1 MSAVAPASAAPALAF
16 EDVRLRI
23 GPREILRGVTLELGR
38 GEMVGL
44 AGPNGSGKTTLLR
57 VASGVLPAGAGSVR
71 VRGRPTASFSRRELA
86 RELAVVPQDAQI
98 AFPFRAGEV
107 VLMGRS
113 PYLGP
118 LGFETGAD
126 VRLAEEAMARV
137 GIASLA
143 ERSILELSG
152 GERQLVMVARA
163 LAQDARVLLLD
174 EPTAHLDLRYKIVVL
189 DLVREFVRT
198 GRSALVVSHDL
209 TLAART
215 CDRIA
220 LLREGALMATGA
232 PADVITPQNL
242 RTTFGIDADVL
253 TAPDGTPLVVPRLP
267 AASTSGAG

>member
-1 MSAVAPASAAPALAF
+1 MSAVAPATAAPALAF
-16 EDVRLRI
+16 EDLRLRI

-38 GEMVGL
+38 GEMMGL

-57 VASGVLPAGAGSVR
+57 VASGVLPAGAGAVR

-86 RELAVVPQDAQI
+86 RELAVVPQDAHV

-118 LGFETGAD
+118 LGFETRAD
-126 VRLAEEAMARV
+126 LRLAEEAMARV

-152 GERQLVMVARA
+152 GERQLVLVARA

-174 EPTAHLDLRYKIVVL
+174 EPTAHLDLRHKIVVL
-189 DLVREFVRT
+189 DLVREYVRS

-209 TLAART
+209 TLAARS

-220 LLREGALMATGA
+220 LLREGALVATGT

-242 RTTFGIDADVL
+242 GTTFGIDADVL
-253 TAPDGTPLVVPRLP
+253 AAPDGAPLVVPRVT
-267 AASTSGAG
+267 AARTSGGG